1 MKDATQTLS
10 IVKVIPART
19 TRIKTIARLLEEKAM
34 DGDLVG
40 DGFEI
45 IKSMVKQQLCAQ
57 SVVVK
62 LEVTKVR

>member
-40 DGFEI
+40 DGF
-45 IKSMVKQQLCAQ
+45 
-57 SVVVK
+57 
-62 LEVTKVR
+62 